1 MLGLNRSDYMLHVQ
15 GDLCDT
21 KRTSLAN
28 RLQSTVVATQSDIE
42 TQDEAWD
49 GLLIRQVEFNMIACS
64 FCGLAQRIVPQHR
77 ISLSLHGISSDL
89 NNRVS

>member
-1 MLGLNRSDYMLHVQ
+1 MLHVQ

-28 RLQSTVVATQSDIE
+28 QLQSTVVAAQSDIE

>member
-28 RLQSTVVATQSDIE
+28 RLQSTVVAAQSDIE